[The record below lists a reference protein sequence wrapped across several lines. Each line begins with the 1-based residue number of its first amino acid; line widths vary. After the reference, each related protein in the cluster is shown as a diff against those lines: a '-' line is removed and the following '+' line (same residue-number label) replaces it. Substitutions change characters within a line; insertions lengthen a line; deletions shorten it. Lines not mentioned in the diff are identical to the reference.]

1 LDPPFKNEM
10 SEGEGRKPKKVK
22 FFGFLIF
29 DARREAA
36 TGGRADFWALI
47 KAPDQKAAA
56 RGVDDRETTPYI

>member
-1 LDPPFKNEM
+1 
-10 SEGEGRKPKKVK
+10 VK

-47 KAPDQKAAA
+47 KALDQKAAA